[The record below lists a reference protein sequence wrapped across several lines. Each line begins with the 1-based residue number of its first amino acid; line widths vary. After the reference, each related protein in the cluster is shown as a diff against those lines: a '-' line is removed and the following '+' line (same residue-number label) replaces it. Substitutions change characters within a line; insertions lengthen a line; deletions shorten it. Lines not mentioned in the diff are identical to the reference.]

1 MQVADTKRVRG
12 SVLLAALAV
21 LAAGGTMAGP
31 AAAQT
36 GVEVGVLNC
45 RVMAGTGFVFGSSKE
60 LDCTFQSG
68 DAREHYRGTVNKFGI
83 DLGFTSASA
92 ISWAVFAPTAKI
104 ARGALGGT
112 YAGVGGEATVGV
124 GVGAN
129 ALVGGNQKTISLQ
142 PLSVQAQQGLNVAVG
157 IAAIELRP
165 D

>member
-1 MQVADTKRVRG
+1 MPPSSTNTRSKP
-12 SVLLAALAV
+12 ALRS
-21 LAAGGTMAGP
+21 T
-31 AAAQT
+31 AAAPVALWPALHTSTT
-36 GVEVGVLNC
+36 G
-45 RVMAGTGFVFGSSKE
+45 RDFAATSS
-60 LDCTFQSG
+60 LCS
-68 DAREHYRGTVNKFGI
+68 
-83 DLGFTSASA
+83 GFTSASA